1 MIRLDVLYNVLV
13 TPLGHTGTKSG
24 TPSQPELRR
33 SLISMLKSPHIIRGS
48 CRVSCNKW
56 SYLMILKLSSESPME
71 HQKYVAT
78 TTTVTFCNLRYM
90 AANLGRAPV
99 SLPMR
104 SMTSSQTRVLDK
116 CALVATISPPCARA
130 YKKRHKQRH
139 NHRWKA

>member
-33 SLISMLKSPHIIRGS
+33 SLVSMSKSPHIKRGS
-48 CRVSCNKW
+48 CRVSYC
-56 SYLMILKLSSESPME
+56 MKLLSESPME
-71 HQKYVAT
+71 HQKYVA

-116 CALVATISPPCARA
+116 CALVATISPPCARIQ
-130 YKKRHKQRH
+130 KRHKQRH